1 MPFEDFCVR
10 GAEMRWGW
18 GGPPLGRAPPPGGA
32 QGVEKRAEK
41 DRTGCAYTHT
51 ENNEEPDVSSTSA
64 EATPP
69 FRQPEQGRG
78 GQD

>member
-1 MPFEDFCVR
+1 MGME
-10 GAEMRWGW
+10 
-18 GGPPLGRAPPPGGA
+18 GP
-32 QGVEKRAEK
+32 QGVEKRAE